1 MAGLVKQLQEQTGF
15 SESEC
20 MIADYLL
27 KNFRMLAGRSTRQLA
42 KDTYTNSAAIV
53 RFSQKLGFGGYTEFK
68 VQFLAEMLQYVNRPH
83 GAELLMTDRDSVHSI
98 LDKVTSIEIDALKDT
113 RSMLDPG
120 EFMRALHLLSKT
132 EHVDFYAMDNNL
144 DIANMAASSFIMA
157 NKCSTVHAAMTMQ
170 YLQATGAPKEHVAFF
185 ISRTGEN
192 RMLLDIAKTAQAA
205 GQSHPVDYGFT
216 GVDAGFAGGQR
227 VPCRHGKAYGGTGTA
242 RVSAGSEVRDG
253 YSFCLID
260 DAGRLSQYAAER
272 RMAQPTFSLLNKI
285 ML

>member
-1 MAGLVKQLQEQTGF
+1 MAGLVKQLQEQAGF

-192 RMLLDIAKTAQAA
+192 RMLLDIARLLKLRGNPILLITASPESTLA
-205 GQSHPVDYGFT
+205 GMADSVFRVATVKRMEELGPRVFLLGAKYVTDILFALLMTRVDYHN
-216 GVDAGFAGGQR
+216 AQQ
-227 VPCRHGKAYGGTGTA
+227 K
-242 RVSAGSEVRDG
+242 EEW
-253 YSFCLID
+253 
-260 DAGRLSQYAAER
+260 LSKHFHY
-272 RMAQPTFSLLNKI
+272 
-285 ML
+285 

>member
-1 MAGLVKQLQEQTGF
+1 MAGLVKQLQEQAGF

-20 MIADYLL
+20 MIAEYLL
-27 KNFRMLAGRSTRQLA
+27 KNFRMLAGMSTRQLA

-68 VQFLAEMLQYVNRPH
+68 VQFLAEMLQYINRPH
-83 GAELLMTDRDSVHSI
+83 GAELQMTDRDSVHSI

-113 RSMLDPG
+113 RAMLDPS

-157 NKCSTVHAAMTMQ
+157 NKCSTVHSAMTMQ
-170 YLQATGAPKEHVAFF
+170 YLQATGAPKEHIGFF

-192 RMLLDIAKTAQAA
+192 RMLLDIARLLKLRGNPILLITASPESTLA
-205 GQSHPVDYGFT
+205 GMADSVFRVATVKRMEELGPRVFLLGAKYVTDILFALLMTRVDYHN
-216 GVDAGFAGGQR
+216 AQQ
-227 VPCRHGKAYGGTGTA
+227 K
-242 RVSAGSEVRDG
+242 EEW
-253 YSFCLID
+253 
-260 DAGRLSQYAAER
+260 LSKHFHY
-272 RMAQPTFSLLNKI
+272 
-285 ML
+285 